1 MWDAKKISH
10 SSKLW
15 TATQRC
21 IKTKRRNKSER
32 LKSLSSFH
40 AYFRTFGE
48 RVGFFPASHASQYW
62 LVGYFV
68 HRGQWTMQKVVKSL
82 ETRFFHFDA
91 HAWLHSIAG
100 LSNSHANF
108 QLAGHFANGW
118 IKHPTPNVH
127 CRIVLPPRSRTL
139 EAKNHYHSNYYMNII
154 FNWFMV
160 SCICVF
166 VYIASAVDAHLKALV
181 AVAHPSANIQF
192 TLD

>member
-1 MWDAKKISH
+1 MRCKENQSQQQAVNGHSEMHKNKTPQQKRTTKITLKFS
-10 SSKLW
+10 
-15 TATQRC
+15 
-21 IKTKRRNKSER
+21 R
-32 LKSLSSFH
+32 LFSYIWWESW
-40 AYFRTFGE
+40 
-48 RVGFFPASHASQYW
+48 FFPASHASQYW

-100 LSNSHANF
+100 LPNSHANF
-108 QLAGHFANGW
+108 QLASHFANGW

-166 VYIASAVDAHLKALV
+166 VYTASAVDVHLKALV